1 MRRMDWRHF
10 LPIKVNI
17 SEILQFLF
25 FLAQLG
31 DKNSDFKEKTSYENG
46 DVCRR
51 YKSSVKSSKYDQ
63 TTSCDIFDF
72 IGHDTCNITAIS
84 PPFCHNSKSCK
95 NSQILSTPD

>member
-31 DKNSDFKEKTSYENG
+31 AKTSDFKEKTSYDNG

-51 YKSSVKSSKYDQ
+51 YKSSVKSSIMTKRHHA
-63 TTSCDIFDF
+63 TSL
-72 IGHDTCNITAIS
+72 TLLWS
-84 PPFCHNSKSCK
+84 
-95 NSQILSTPD
+95 